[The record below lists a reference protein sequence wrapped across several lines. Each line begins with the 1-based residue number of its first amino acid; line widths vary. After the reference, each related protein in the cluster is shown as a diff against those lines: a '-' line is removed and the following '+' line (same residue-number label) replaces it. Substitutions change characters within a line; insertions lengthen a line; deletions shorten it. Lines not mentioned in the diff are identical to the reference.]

1 MQSLLPLGG
10 FTAALCISLTV
21 LRWGDLGKTMAAL
34 NASAGLRIKSLL
46 LSLSHCSLYLSFACY
61 PCRIV
66 LCTCPLLLCLCCYRC
81 PLFFVSFLCSC
92 TCSLYL
98 SVACNFTLASA
109 TMWATFY
116 DDDLCTCPLLLY
128 LFFVLVLC
136 LQFCIGDDDDCFTH
150 RITLGMCVCVS
161 PHRLS
166 FPPLLS
172 LALVDLKPVPGFC
185 TVAGK
190 FRAVPSSSERFR
202 AVTSGLLRSRAAI
215 VYPNSLQ

>member
-1 MQSLLPLGG
+1 
-10 FTAALCISLTV
+10 
-21 LRWGDLGKTMAAL
+21 MAAL

-98 SVACNFTLASA
+98 SFACNFTLASA

-136 LQFCIGDDDDCFTH
+136 LQFCIDDDDDCFTH

-161 PHRLS
+161 PSSFLS
-166 FPPLLS
+166 AFTFP
-172 LALVDLKPVPGFC
+172 C
-185 TVAGK
+185 AGGSQTGS
-190 FRAVPSSSERFR
+190 RVLYGCRQVSSSAEQ
-202 AVTSGLLRSRAAI
+202 L
-215 VYPNSLQ
+215 